1 MYNQEEKLR
10 ERWQFGHLGSQ
21 ALLTVCRSLTKS
33 SWAWWVTTTVLQIA
47 INKKNSW
54 ILWEFGELL
63 SGRSK
68 FTLFKLLRHIR
79 EISRS
84 RPGSSFRFSITW
96 WERERTLWNQC
107 EASLTVSTWGF
118 VTTTVL
124 HMAIFRKN
132 SCTVL
137 EWLRAAPD
145 TCRPQRLVRAFVIPG
160 SRWKSIIYMITNKA
174 CSLLSPVLF
183 YNLEILYWKNLKI
196 SYTFIYIKSLVFIN

>member
-1 MYNQEEKLR
+1 MEVNKVILVTESQCQNLSIIHNINIYSLISIKYNQEEKLR
-10 ERWQFGHLGSQ
+10 ERWQFGHSGSQ

-54 ILWEFGELL
+54 ILWEFGELV

-96 WERERTLWNQC
+96 WERENVVESRT
-107 EASLTVSTWGF
+107 TWAMTYRVNMRVCDYDSITHGDIQEEFLHGF
-118 VTTTVL
+118 G
-124 HMAIFRKN
+124 
-132 SCTVL
+132 
-137 EWLRAAPD
+137 
-145 TCRPQRLVRAFVIPG
+145 VI
-160 SRWKSIIYMITNKA
+160 A
-174 CSLLSPVLF
+174 CSSRYMQAPATSESICNTRL
-183 YNLEILYWKNLKI
+183 
-196 SYTFIYIKSLVFIN
+196 